1 MKRLSASKLF
11 WGIILIL
18 AAVLIVLDAIG
29 AEMGFLNGIPIF
41 RTIIVLLFVCV
52 AAEELLKRDFG
63 GVFFPLAIAFMIYE
77 AQIAKWLSLD
87 SENIISNWLVLL
99 VALLLTVGFSLLF
112 GKRTFTFTYNGGKEK
127 HKVAGSYVTNI
138 DCSAFDQMNVN
149 NELGSCEVHFSNVES
164 YTGNGVLTV
173 NNELGSMK
181 IYVPAEWTVTNRI
194 TNELGSVQIK
204 GESISGGKSL
214 IIDGTNELGSLQ
226 IIYVQ

>member
-1 MKRLSASKLF
+1 MKKRVIGKLF

-18 AAVLIVLDAIG
+18 AAVLLVLDSVG
-29 AEMGFLNGIPIF
+29 TEMGFLSGLPIF
-41 RTIIVLLFVCV
+41 RTIAVILLLAGAF
-52 AAEELLKRDFG
+52 EELSKRDFG
-63 GVFFPLAIAFMIYE
+63 GFFFSVAIAFMIYE
-77 AQIAKWLSLD
+77 KQIAVWLSLED
-87 SENIISNWLVLL
+87 TNIISNWTVLL

-214 IIDGTNELGSLQ
+214 IINGTNELGSLQ

>member
-1 MKRLSASKLF
+1 MKKRVIGKLF

-18 AAVLIVLDAIG
+18 AAVLLVLDSVG
-29 AEMGFLNGIPIF
+29 TEMGFLSGLPIF
-41 RTIIVLLFVCV
+41 RTIAVILLLAGAF
-52 AAEELLKRDFG
+52 EELSKRDFG
-63 GVFFPLAIAFMIYE
+63 GFFFSVAIAFIIYE
-77 AQIAKWLSLD
+77 KQIAVWLSLED
-87 SENIISNWLVLL
+87 TNIISNWTVLL

>member
-1 MKRLSASKLF
+1 MKKRVIGKLF

-18 AAVLIVLDAIG
+18 AAVLLVLDSVG
-29 AEMGFLNGIPIF
+29 TEMGFLSGLSIF
-41 RTIIVLLFVCV
+41 RTIAVILLLAGAF
-52 AAEELLKRDFG
+52 EELSKRDFG
-63 GVFFPLAIAFMIYE
+63 GFFFSVAIAFMIYE
-77 AQIAKWLSLD
+77 KQIAVWLSLED
-87 SENIISNWLVLL
+87 TNIISNWTVLL

-204 GESISGGKSL
+204 GEPNGNGKTL
-214 IIDGTNELGSLQ
+214 IIQGTNELGSVQ